1 MTVRYTLDVSTTKF
15 SSFARLLLRW
25 RGSLWKSIYKDLLVW
40 LFFYFLLSAIYR
52 YALEDEQKEIFGNV
66 TYYCYKNTDF
76 IPLTFILGFFVNLV
90 VRRWWEML
98 KNIGWV
104 DNTSL
109 YIAVYLEGTDDK
121 ARMIRRNIVR
131 YMVLVQAMVF
141 RDISVP
147 IRRRFPTLET
157 LQVAGFM
164 SKEEMKKLTAVPT
177 KHSRYWIPM
186 QWAMMLV
193 KQARRE
199 GLITDDFAVQ
209 ELITRLREYR
219 SALGTLLC
227 YDWVPVPLVYT
238 QVVGLTVRCYFL
250 ICLMG
255 RQFVTET
262 PHDAVNSPAA
272 LTIVDYTEDR
282 QPTLE
287 KDVFWSEPF
296 PEPLYSA
303 ESLNCS
309 NINPYVGSAT
319 EMHLSKESDVIMM
332 PRMHEESNDV
342 GEKEKPARKPMV
354 VRSLSTIS
362 RTQRDPGSYTQSM
375 KRRVS
380 LMSNHVRGHL
390 QRQKTVSSV
399 TIENGELPLSPEF
412 ISDSLSDYNSVFK
425 DSAPMTIS
433 VTDALEKDKLDSLP
447 NSPTTNCG
455 EKEMGS
461 LQKISIS
468 QLHQLSFDK
477 QPMARLILTELADV
491 AEEDDVFAEQN
502 VQPNQY
508 ENVIINK
515 LTNCA

>member
-157 LQVAGFM
+157 LQVLDTNAMGNDAGQT
-164 SKEEMKKLTAVPT
+164 SA
-177 KHSRYWIPM
+177 
-186 QWAMMLV
+186 
-193 KQARRE
+193 ARRPY
-199 GLITDDFAVQ
+199 
-209 ELITRLREYR
+209 YR
-219 SALGTLLC
+219 K
-227 YDWVPVPLVYT
+227 
-238 QVVGLTVRCYFL
+238 TVRCYFL

-262 PHDAVNSPAA
+262 PHDAVNSPIDIYIPVLTISQFVFYFGWLKVAEALLNPLGEDDDDFEMNYFLDKNLQAA

-332 PRMHEESNDV
+332 PRMHEESIDV
-342 GEKEKPARKPMV
+342 GEKEKPARRPIV

-362 RTQRDPGSYTQSM
+362 RTQRDPASYTQST

-412 ISDSLSDYNSVFK
+412 TSDSLSDYNSVFK
-425 DSAPMTIS
+425 DPAPMTIS
-433 VTDALEKDKLDSLP
+433 VTDALEKDKMDSLP

-477 QPMARLILTELADV
+477 QPMERLILTELTDV
-491 AEEDDVFAEQN
+491 AEEDDVFAEEN
-502 VQPNQY
+502 VQHKQY

-515 LTNCA
+515 LTNCP